1 LGLATPVIIKAV
13 IGHSQML
20 INSSEYDRGLNLF
33 DAPNIDDH
41 FFIGRDEELEQMEA
55 ILLSGLDSPDRKVLV
70 LGGMGGIGKTQMA
83 IHYAKR
89 RRTSYSSIFWLN
101 AASESSLKG
110 SFRILARRILPT
122 DSANV
127 IDDDQLWTHVSNW
140 FSELDN
146 TRWLLIFD
154 NYDDPHRYNI
164 ERYYPYVSHG
174 SIIITTRLP
183 DRLNGRKI
191 KIRSMNNVH
200 DGLRILATRSDRA
213 GIESG
218 D

>member
-1 LGLATPVIIKAV
+1 MKT
-13 IGHSQML
+13 
-20 INSSEYDRGLNLF
+20 
-33 DAPNIDDH
+33 
-41 FFIGRDEELEQMEA
+41 
-55 ILLSGLDSPDRKVLV
+55 ILLSGPDSPDRKVLV

-83 IHYAKR
+83 IQYAKR
-89 RRTSYSSIFWLN
+89 RRTSYSSFFWLN
-101 AASESSLKG
+101 AASESTLKV

-127 IDDDQLWTHVSNW
+127 ADDDQLWIHLSNW

-154 NYDDPHRYNI
+154 NYDDPDQYDI

-191 KIRSMNNVH
+191 KVRSMNKAH

-213 GIESG
+213 GVESG
-218 D
+218 Y